1 MHLETDINAQKANS
15 ANASYNPVFGITK
28 GVAIILI
35 ALGHN
40 IYFSQLNYYLLH
52 TFLYQF
58 HVWIFFLLLTVYPVK
73 ALTAARVK
81 DIIARTMVPNLYFIV
96 FASLLYYSV
105 INKVTFVD
113 FLPTF
118 MEALIF
124 QSPEALKEATG
135 FHVYWFLPSFCVFS
149 ILWLAWKEAK
159 SALRLT
165 AAVILVAAHGLL
177 GMIPADLAPWIPL
190 GVGPALYV
198 LPLAVLAEPLASL
211 ATRRS
216 VRSFLGFGT
225 FFLVV
230 ATTSFSLELD
240 VNLAMLQ
247 LYGFDNFGLMLLQD
261 AIAVGGFLT
270 LLSLAR
276 IIRRNRLL
284 EIAGKYSLY
293 IFLVHQIVFQ
303 LVWRLFPTNPSSDGM
318 LKIVLYGVASL
329 CLSLGCGLLF
339 GVAIQ
344 NFSLLRMAVFPRSLR
359 DCTMVYS
366 VVHSRL
372 ARV

>member
-1 MHLETDINAQKANS
+1 MQLETNINAQKAGS
-15 ANASYNPVFGITK
+15 AHATYNPVFGITK

-35 ALGHN
+35 AIGHN
-40 IYFSQLNYYLLH
+40 IYFLQLNKYLFQ

-58 HVWIFFLLLTVYPVK
+58 HVWIFFLILTVYPVK
-73 ALTAARVK
+73 ALTAAQGK
-81 DIIARTMVPNLYFIV
+81 DIVARTMVPNLYFIV

-105 INKVTFVD
+105 TNKVTFVS
-113 FLPTF
+113 FLPTVL
-118 MEALIF
+118 EALIF

-135 FHVYWFLPSFCVFS
+135 FHVYWFLPAFCVFS
-149 ILWLAWKEAK
+149 LLWLAWKEAK
-159 SALRLT
+159 SVLQLA
-165 AAVILVAAHGLL
+165 AAVILVAAHGFI
-177 GMIPADLAPWIPL
+177 GMIPADIAPWIPL

-211 ATRRS
+211 ATRRG
-216 VRSFLGFGT
+216 VGSFLGFGT

-230 ATTSFSLELD
+230 AMTAFWLKLD
-240 VNLAMLQ
+240 VNLVMLQ

-261 AIAVGGFLT
+261 AIAVSGFLT
-270 LLSLAR
+270 LLSLAG
-276 IIRRNRLL
+276 IIRRHGPL
-284 EIAGKYSLY
+284 EIMGKYSLY
-293 IFLVHQIVFQ
+293 IFLVHQIFFQ
-303 LVWRLFPTNPSSDGM
+303 LVWRLFPTNPSSDGT

-329 CLSLGCGLLF
+329 CFSLGCGLLF